1 MGAKLVATEPGA
13 IPTIE
18 VARVSALA
26 DAIVQQF
33 DSYAASDPI
42 GAAKHHAAIMAI
54 VEPELE
60 RAALARSS
68 IAALRATVAELQELV
83 RHLAAPSPAVAYL
96 RDLPLEDRQALNVQ
110 IAAGIGSGGTLIGGI
125 AGVGDR
131 VLEFLAERIDARQ
144 VDSFE
149 PKNRLAA

>member
-1 MGAKLVATEPGA
+1 MSIEPGA

-26 DAIVQQF
+26 DVFVQQF
-33 DSYAASDPI
+33 GLGRTTLANERM
-42 GAAKHHAAIMAI
+42 HAAVMAI

-60 RAALARSS
+60 RTALARSS

-83 RHLAAPSPAVAYL
+83 RHLAAPSAAVAYL
-96 RDLPLEDRQALNVQ
+96 RDMPLEDRQALNIQ
-110 IAAGIGSGGTLIGGI
+110 IAAGLGQGGTMIGGI

-131 VLEFLAERIDARQ
+131 VLEFLAGRLDERQA
-144 VDSFE
+144 DSFE

>member
-1 MGAKLVATEPGA
+1 MATEPGA

-26 DAIVQQF
+26 DAFVQQ
-33 DSYAASDPI
+33 YGLGRTGLANERM
-42 GAAKHHAAIMAI
+42 HAAVMAI

-60 RAALARSS
+60 RTALARSS

-96 RDLPLEDRQALNVQ
+96 RDMPLEDRQALNVQ
-110 IAAGIGSGGTLIGGI
+110 IAASVGRAGSIMGAID
-125 AGVGDR
+125 AVGDR
-131 VLEFLAERIDARQ
+131 VLGFVADALEARQ
-144 VDSFE
+144 ADSFE